1 MKSQKRFKF
10 RALALLLSAALLLPL
25 CLSLSG
31 CSVMLDN
38 MLGDGSGVKTVGDGK
53 AGFVLTVPATWIA
66 TETVVYQNGGF
77 TRLVHATVSN
87 SSADTSNMT
96 AVTYETELTPQAFF
110 EEIMQSVRATYQT
123 VSEVKV
129 LADPYTLCEKKG
141 VQYEYTVT
149 DTDKAGTVYRV
160 MQLLVPSGGRMTV
173 LTYTAKEA
181 HFDTNWS
188 AVNGVLGTFA
198 FADFV
203 APTPVGGEGLVKI
216 SQDGIMPFSL
226 SVPSTWYNAS
236 LGATDYCK
244 AISPDGKITVNMVA
258 FTPRLEG
265 TTSILNYWE
274 SYLEPQLTTQFGES
288 LTFDAKGETVDFAGQ
303 KAGYYAYHGEMD
315 GEEYYFAQFY
325 LQTSIKIFC
334 FTVASTDPI
343 NVKEG
348 DVADIIGSL
357 AF

>member
-1 MKSQKRFKF
+1 MKQKRCS
-10 RALALLLSAALLLPL
+10 RALALLLAAALVLPL
-25 CLSLSG
+25 CLSLTG

-53 AGFVLTVPATWIA
+53 AGFVLTVPATWITA
-66 TETVVYQNGGF
+66 ETVVYQKGGF

-87 SSADTSNMT
+87 SSEDTSNVT
-96 AVTYETELTPQAFF
+96 AVTYETELDPKAFF
-110 EEIMQSVRATYQT
+110 EEIMQSVRATYAT

-149 DTDKAGTVYRV
+149 DTDKAGTAYRV
-160 MQLLVPSGGRMTV
+160 MQLLVPYQGRMTV

-181 HFDTNWS
+181 HFDKNWS

-203 APTPVGGEGLVKI
+203 APAPVGGEGMVKV
-216 SQDGIMPFSL
+216 SQEGIMPFSL
-226 SVPSTWYNAS
+226 SVPATWYNAVLTPS
-236 LGATDYCK
+236 DYCK
-244 AISPDGKITVNMVA
+244 AISPDGKTTVNMVA

-265 TTSILNYWE
+265 ATSILNYWE
-274 SYLEPQLTTQFGES
+274 SYLEPQLTAQFGAS
-288 LTFDAKGETVDFAGQ
+288 LVFDAKGETVDFAGQ
-303 KAGYYAYHGEMD
+303 KAGHYAYHGETG

-348 DVADIIGSL
+348 DVADIIGSIG
-357 AF
+357 F